1 MAPVCVPGRLLLL
14 QYLVFLV
21 FSTLVITQIKS
32 LLVYDRQFLLD
43 VRHNVRT
50 LGAFEHG
57 GQKTVPPL
65 LAGIPT
71 HLCRALALPPRRKR
85 LRRCGKRGG
94 LLVKLKAWLAGSS
107 TISRTELGLIHPFV
121 VPRRFLDPIG
131 ACLVPVTGSFAG
143 LQPRRSCPP
152 RLSQRG
158 VNLRLLKTLP
168 RSRRSTEPQPPAPAR
183 IGLVNAR
190 SLANKTFILRDFF
203 NSHGL
208 DFLCVTETW
217 IGPGEC
223 SPLIELLPS
232 GCSYFN
238 SPRTSGRGGGTATVY
253 NNDFK
258 CRQRA
263 VSSSSS
269 SFEANL
275 FEVGRSDPVLCAV
288 IYRPPKYNKD
298 FLNDFSDLLAEIMPN
313 QICRSCSEPSDF

>member
-1 MAPVCVPGRLLLL
+1 MHSAASAKASLRKANCANQFSSNQDHQPPVSPGTIAAFHSDQPENQWDMSTLRFGQHIIKASAVFLQTELSFALVNRKPVVPGRIFSLLT
-14 QYLVFLV
+14 V

-43 VRHNVRT
+43 LRHNVST

-85 LRRCGKRGG
+85 LRRRGKRGG
-94 LLVKLKAWLAGSS
+94 RLVKLKAWLAGSS

-217 IGPGEC
+217 IGPVEHFLKPPIVAWQQML
-223 SPLIELLPS
+223 SLL
-232 GCSYFN
+232 
-238 SPRTSGRGGGTATVY
+238 
-253 NNDFK
+253 K
-258 CRQRA
+258 
-263 VSSSSS
+263 
-269 SFEANL
+269 
-275 FEVGRSDPVLCAV
+275 
-288 IYRPPKYNKD
+288 
-298 FLNDFSDLLAEIMPN
+298 
-313 QICRSCSEPSDF
+313 